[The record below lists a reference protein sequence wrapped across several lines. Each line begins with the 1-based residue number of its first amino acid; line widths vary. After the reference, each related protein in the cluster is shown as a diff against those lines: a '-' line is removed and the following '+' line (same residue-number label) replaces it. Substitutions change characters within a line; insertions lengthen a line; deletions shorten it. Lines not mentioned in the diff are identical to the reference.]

1 MPYYLKYGDR
11 QFEVRLPDEQIKLV
25 LEPNTVELPSRTPRE
40 LIEDALDNPI
50 GTGRIEDMV
59 KSGDKICIVI
69 SDKTRSWQNPG
80 MILGVLLERL
90 NGAGIRDKDIVIIS
104 ARGTHRAQTD
114 DELRALVTDEIFS
127 RVRVVDHDP
136 SDESNLT
143 YLGTTSRGTPVKL
156 QFHRC
161 GKRPR
166 DTCRRGAPPF
176 PCGFQR
182 RQEECDPRDRIQRN
196 RTGKSR
202 AFSEPRTWQRR

>member
-156 QFHRC
+156 NSI
-161 GKRPR
+161 
-166 DTCRRGAPPF
+166 AV
-176 PCGFQR
+176 
-182 RQEECDPRDRIQRN
+182 
-196 RTGKSR
+196 
-202 AFSEPRTWQRR
+202 